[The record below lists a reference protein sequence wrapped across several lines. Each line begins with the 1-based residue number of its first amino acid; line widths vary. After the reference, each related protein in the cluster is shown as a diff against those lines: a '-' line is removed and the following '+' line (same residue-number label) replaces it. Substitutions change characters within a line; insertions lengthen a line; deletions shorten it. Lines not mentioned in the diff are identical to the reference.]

1 MLISICIFACFH
13 WFSQERILI
22 YTYTLI
28 LIYTYIYLYLPILIL
43 GFGVSPQFMLCVI
56 QAVLA
61 LFPLTLFWLPAPN
74 LHVSTTPEPS
84 SDRIKAIVDNI
95 ETQQCQKLVESQCL
109 DQCEAIAVTVCTWQN
124 MRRSRAKCFA
134 QISAKHLSHNNAHL
148 ACVPKTICTQL
159 VFNQ

>member
-61 LFPLTLFWLPAPN
+61 LFPLTLFWLP
-74 LHVSTTPEPS
+74 
-84 SDRIKAIVDNI
+84 DRIKAIVDNI

-148 ACVPKTICTQL
+148 ACVPKTISTQL